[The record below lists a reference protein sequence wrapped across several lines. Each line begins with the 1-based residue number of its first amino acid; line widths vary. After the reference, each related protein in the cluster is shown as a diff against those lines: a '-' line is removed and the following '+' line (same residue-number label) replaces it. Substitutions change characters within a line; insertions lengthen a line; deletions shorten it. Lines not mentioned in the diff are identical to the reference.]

1 MFNNALYLAASGGGN
16 PIISLVFMGV
26 LLIGL
31 FLIMILPQKKREKQM
46 KQMLDSLRPGTRI
59 RTIGGIYGTI
69 VTVKEDLVT
78 IVTGPD
84 DVRLVFVKGAIA
96 TIEDAQTDTSVPAEN
111 TESEAAE
118 NTDNTDN

>member
-1 MFNNALYLAASGGGN
+1 MFNNALYLAASGGN